1 LAYKVVWHEKAAADL
16 KSLDRVIAQKIID
29 RVKGHLVQQPD
40 KLGKPLK
47 GVLQGLF
54 RYRFGDYRIIY
65 AIDKKEGQIS
75 ILHVAHRSEVYRVR
89 EGNGETSYG
98 QD

>member
-1 LAYKVVWHEKAAADL
+1 MAYKVIWHEKALADL
-16 KSLDRVIAQKIID
+16 KSLDRVIARKIID
-29 RVKGHLVQQPD
+29 RVKGHLVRQPD

-54 RYRFGDYRIIY
+54 RYRLGDYRIVY
-65 AIDKKEGQIS
+65 SIDRKEGQIS

-89 EGNGETSYG
+89 EQDVALAYGE
-98 QD
+98 D

>member
-1 LAYKVVWHEKAAADL
+1 MAYKVVWHEKALADL
-16 KSLDRVIAQKIID
+16 KSLDRVIARKIID

-54 RYRFGDYRIIY
+54 RYRLGDYRIVY
-65 AIDKKEGQIS
+65 LIDRKEGQIF
-75 ILHVAHRSEVYRVR
+75 ILHVAHRSGVYRVR
-89 EGNGETSYG
+89 EGEGEPSCG